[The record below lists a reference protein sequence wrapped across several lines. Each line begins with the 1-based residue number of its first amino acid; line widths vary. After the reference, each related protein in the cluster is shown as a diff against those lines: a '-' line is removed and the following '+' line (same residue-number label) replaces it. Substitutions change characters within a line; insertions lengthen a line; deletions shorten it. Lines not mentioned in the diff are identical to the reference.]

1 MINYL
6 FVNRPTFSEE
16 YKTRRIGYPQEL
28 GYQCIVCGSKIR
40 YNYPDNGKLVHTLT
54 GDVYQIVNLYTCTN
68 ESCESCESIL

>member
-1 MINYL
+1 M
-6 FVNRPTFSEE
+6 NRPIFSEE

-28 GYQCIVCGSKIR
+28 GHQCVVCGSKVR